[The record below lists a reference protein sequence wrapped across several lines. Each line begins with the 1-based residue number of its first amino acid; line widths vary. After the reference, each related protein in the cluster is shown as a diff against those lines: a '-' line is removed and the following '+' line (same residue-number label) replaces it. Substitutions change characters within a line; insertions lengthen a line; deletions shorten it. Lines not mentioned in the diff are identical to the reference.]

1 MIDLIAGW
9 YHQEN
14 YWANGSLLLSGNHY
28 FATFATMI

>member
-9 YHQEN
+9 DQQEN
-14 YWANGSLLLSGNHY
+14 YSAHGSLLLSGNHH